1 MVGMAFQNLLQRD
14 TEPMEEGLDK
24 SDEKKAKITRSL
36 WSLFEIIS
44 EGKGCSKWLIFSFPF
59 HFCCAGIAKIFF
71 AKKPFPST
79 HSICLQSCPC
89 SIYNSDP
96 LSPFSLFL
104 LFMNRDPEKTDIIWL
119 HKYPLALAE
128 INIHTGYI
136 RIGCTTQ
143 MITKGDNHTIWIN
156 QTLGILY
163 NFSPSHP
170 NEQSMARIRTQTTSC
185 MSCVRTSYK

>member
-1 MVGMAFQNLLQRD
+1 MNYFRFILLCRNCEDCFLQ
-14 TEPMEEGLDK
+14 K
-24 SDEKKAKITRSL
+24 N
-36 WSLFEIIS
+36 
-44 EGKGCSKWLIFSFPF
+44 
-59 HFCCAGIAKIFF
+59 
-71 AKKPFPST
+71 PFPST

-143 MITKGDNHTIWIN
+143 MITKGDIHTIWIN
-156 QTLGILY
+156 QTLEILY